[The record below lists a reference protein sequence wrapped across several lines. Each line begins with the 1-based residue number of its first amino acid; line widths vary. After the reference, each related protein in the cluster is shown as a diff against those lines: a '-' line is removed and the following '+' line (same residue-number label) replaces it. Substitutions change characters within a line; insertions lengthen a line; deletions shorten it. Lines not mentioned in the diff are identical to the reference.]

1 MRLGLW
7 QASLQ
12 DSDVP
17 QSVRS
22 TLKPWWWQIL
32 RGIFKPTPNDMQ
44 QLLIGNLHAEWLMP
58 GPQGGNSQETEM
70 EPQQQFLTEGT
81 YVTGV

>member
-1 MRLGLW
+1 
-7 QASLQ
+7 
-12 DSDVP
+12 
-17 QSVRS
+17 
-22 TLKPWWWQIL
+22 
-32 RGIFKPTPNDMQ
+32 MQ

-70 EPQQQFLTEGT
+70 EPQQQFLTQGT